1 MLPRCPQT
9 GNSGDYVILITCI
22 AYWRR
27 MTAIFLPMGDC
38 AEYIA
43 RLTKCLTTA
52 LWLVNIKSTNLQN
65 RFTNIYVRIGTVTVK
80 MNHCCD
86 TLILKTKTKVVP

>member
-1 MLPRCPQT
+1 
-9 GNSGDYVILITCI
+9 
-22 AYWRR
+22 

-65 RFTNIYVRIGTVTVK
+65 TLQSNGDVIAYADVQLFHHYISTALDYGVLQHNEWNAEQGFYGLTIIVRA
-80 MNHCCD
+80 H
-86 TLILKTKTKVVP
+86 